1 MAFQSPFNA
10 SFNANAG
17 WNSPALANLMLPQGA
32 VQARGLDSRFDVGL
46 TCNPEPPH
54 IVKDCAPLVGE
65 GGQRLLRMPK
75 VETDELVAVNDTRV
89 ENTDLRRVPHLLY
102 GPSGSVVKLS
112 FKAGDTNEI
121 FHLVVRRVIPSGTWK
136 IYDAVHRLV
145 PPMLSQI
152 QATKLELQDQS
163 GNAKDIY
170 TETMGSLSGGEPG
183 QAPTLGIILPPQ
195 DHKYGAL
202 QVMSVD
208 RGSPSD
214 LMGIREG
221 DNIVSVD
228 GKAASL
234 DNIKTLIAPKNAN
247 LGSSCRL
254 AMDRRGETY
263 YVEVVRSA
271 ATRVRMTKDLLEGII
286 GIRADVAELVPAGDG
301 RDKIIGSCEAL
312 FEHGVKMAKNR
323 IEGEKNLAAKIGTL
337 QKRFLNDITSFQS
350 LLSSLPTPDRS
361 LAEVEQMTES
371 TASMHTK
378 LSRLE
383 GLNKNLQLQLD
394 EMKKQMTDMSIEIGH
409 WKDKAQRLQRRV
421 DSFDTD
427 GLVLRSTNADLS
439 AKVQLYETEFPKAV
453 DAKRMLDDHRS
464 ALTAENFQLKGKLD
478 GLRAMQQSFEEDA
491 KAQRAHLN
499 KLENKCHALQRSLD
513 EFRPVTEYCS
523 QPRIEIYTL
532 IDSMRGAGLRVD
544 EVVRLMGILK
554 NVKPPVIDSIDQMV
568 GFVRGPPRQSLY
580 TIREKLAQHDELRK
594 RVEDETM
601 VASTSKAALQ
611 REQLKRQ
618 DLEAEMFEL
627 KELARLSQKALEAW
641 KPMIDF
647 NSGPPSVS
655 PQEMSSAMMASGS
668 SAAEIVKLL
677 KLMSGPPIVRVPEL
691 CDTIK
696 VLFLEDGLRKSHVDK
711 LWTKLQALRT
721 ARDSRDQLKLP
732 FDQAVHHGG
741 GGGRGGGSQPEAG
754 PPSEFQPSSR
764 GVADHISSF
773 NAQSRLKVLLDSHNE
788 YARSFKA
795 N

>member
-1 MAFQSPFNA
+1 MAETFHSPFNLNA

-17 WNSPALANLMLPQGA
+17 WNSPALTNLMLQGA
-32 VQARGLDSRFDVGL
+32 GQARGLDSRFDVGL

-54 IVKDCAPLVGE
+54 IVKDCASLVGE
-65 GGQRLLRMPK
+65 GGQRSMRMPT
-75 VETDELVAVNDTRV
+75 VESDELVAVNDTRV
-89 ENTDLRRVPHLLY
+89 ENLDLRRVPHLLY

-136 IYDAVHRLV
+136 IYDVVHRLV

-152 QATKLELQDQS
+152 QATKLDLQDQR
-163 GNAKDIY
+163 GNTKDMY
-170 TETMGSLSGGEPG
+170 TEAMGSLSGGE
-183 QAPTLGIILPPQ
+183 APTLGILLPPKG
-195 DHKYGAL
+195 HKYGAL
-202 QVMSVD
+202 QVMSVE
-208 RGSPSD
+208 RGSPAD

-234 DNIKTLIAPKNAN
+234 DNIKALIAPKDAH

-301 RDKIIGSCEAL
+301 RDKIIRSCEAL

-323 IEGEKNLAAKIGTL
+323 IEGEKNLSAKIGTL
-337 QKRFLNDITSFQS
+337 QKRFLIEITSVQS
-350 LLSSLPTPDRS
+350 LLSSLPTPDRT

-394 EMKKQMTDMSIEIGH
+394 EMKKHMTDMSIEVGH
-409 WKDKAQRLQRRV
+409 WKDKAQKLQRRV
-421 DSFDTD
+421 DNFDND
-427 GLVLRSTNADLS
+427 ALILRSTNSDLF
-439 AKVQLYETEFPKAV
+439 AKVQLYECEFPKAV
-453 DAKRMLDDHRS
+453 DAKRMMDDHRV
-464 ALTAENFQLKGKLD
+464 ALIAENTQLKGKLE
-478 GLRAMQQSFEEDA
+478 GLRTMQQSFEEDA
-491 KAQRAHLN
+491 KAQKAHLI
-499 KLENKCHALQRSLD
+499 KLQDKCHALQRSLD
-513 EFRPVTEYCS
+513 EFRPVTEYCAE
-523 QPRIEIYTL
+523 PRIEIYTL
-532 IDSMRGAGLRVD
+532 INSMRGAGLRVD

-554 NVKPPVIDSIDQMV
+554 NVPPPVVDSIDQMAH
-568 GFVRGPPRQSLY
+568 FLRGPPRQSIY
-580 TIREKLAQHDELRK
+580 DIRQTLAQHNELKQRA
-594 RVEDETM
+594 EDEM
-601 VASTSKAALQ
+601 IAASTCKAAVQ

-618 DLEAEMFEL
+618 DLEAEMTEL

-655 PQEMSSAMMASGS
+655 PQEMSSAMIASGS

-677 KLMSGPPIVRVPEL
+677 KLMSGPPIVHVPEL

-696 VLFLEDGLRKSHVDK
+696 VLFLEDGLRKHHVDK

-721 ARDSRDQLKLP
+721 ARDANKELKTH
-732 FDQAVHHGG
+732 FDQAVRL
-741 GGGRGGGSQPEAG
+741 GGGRGGGSQAG
-754 PPSEFQPSSR
+754 QTSAPSEFQPSSR

-773 NAQSRLKVLLDSHNE
+773 NVQSRLKVLLDSHND
-788 YARSFKA
+788 YAKSFKA